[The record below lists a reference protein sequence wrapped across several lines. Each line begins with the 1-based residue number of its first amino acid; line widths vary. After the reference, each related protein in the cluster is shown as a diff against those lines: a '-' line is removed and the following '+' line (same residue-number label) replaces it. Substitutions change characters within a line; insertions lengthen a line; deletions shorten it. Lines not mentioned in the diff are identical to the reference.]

1 MTCGLHKWPVPKSLT
16 LMVSRQPVLTELG
29 SQERREEAE
38 ERQRGARAL
47 IHRCPLWEGPRRLL
61 SVLRLLHSVGSSV
74 CPFAFP
80 TCRHTHAHTDT
91 HTDTHTNTPRHAQ
104 THTHIYTNTHG
115 HMHFQGLLGPVQCLW
130 QTFQI
135 LRSAC
140 VTVTQ
145 HVERPHAGG
154 RGVGSRNR
162 VGRMGRDETRFHPRP
177 SAR

>member
-16 LMVSRQPVLTELG
+16 LMVSMQPVLTELG

-61 SVLRLLHSVGSSV
+61 SVLWLLHSVGSSV

-91 HTDTHTNTPRHAQ
+91 HTPSAAHKPIHFLPSVVHTHAHTSLCCTQ
-104 THTHIYTNTHG
+104 THTH
-115 HMHFQGLLGPVQCLW
+115 PP
-130 QTFQI
+130 
-135 LRSAC
+135 RSLP
-140 VTVTQ
+140 Q
-145 HVERPHAGG
+145 EAGIPSWEQYK
-154 RGVGSRNR
+154 RGYRSTITKVS
-162 VGRMGRDETRFHPRP
+162 
-177 SAR
+177 